1 MEGIPKVFLTL
12 CCLLAILLSSAGV
25 VMAGMNASKAD
36 RFLSDAAL
44 GVSEGNFQEE
54 VLNLWEKEAEGQGY
68 ELAYDKKDT
77 NKDGY
82 TDLVD
87 MTLTYQYKIPFLQKK
102 GVQHRLRTYAN

>member
-12 CCLLAILLSSAGV
+12 CCLLAILFSSAGV
-25 VMAGMNASKAD
+25 VVAGMNASKAD
-36 RFLSDAAL
+36 CFLSDAAL
-44 GVSEGNFQEE
+44 GVSEGNFQEV
-54 VLNLWEKEAEGQGY
+54 VLKLWENEAKDKGY
-68 ELAYDKKDT
+68 LLTYDKKDT